1 MIVGTIAFISPGINH
16 KISQMIKIHRK
27 KRGTATSADEQQY
40 SDDLPVKAGMDYF
53 INQAIIWMA
62 IIFLTAVMLKKII

>member
-1 MIVGTIAFISPGINH
+1 
-16 KISQMIKIHRK
+16 MIKIHRK